1 MRIKAESERKL
12 TIDLDDALEQ
22 VAFHVTEIEDL
33 QAKVNDA
40 ARAKDEELKEV
51 RMANRKGDK
60 IAKITICTHP
70 ILTLLFARHSSRGTL
85 TP

>member
-1 MRIKAESERKL
+1 MKGLHSALIFSLISHPLSRRLPQAESSLRIKSESERKL

-40 ARAKDEELKEV
+40 SRAKDEELKEV
-51 RMANRKGDK
+51 RMDK
-60 IAKITICTHP
+60 K
-70 ILTLLFARHSSRGTL
+70 
-85 TP
+85 

>member
-1 MRIKAESERKL
+1 MRIKSESERKL

-40 ARAKDEELKEV
+40 SRAKDEELKEV
-51 RMANRKGDK
+51 RMDK
-60 IAKITICTHP
+60 K
-70 ILTLLFARHSSRGTL
+70 
-85 TP
+85 